1 MILTWAGV
9 LVAAYLLGAIPTGF
23 IAVKRLRGVDVRE
36 LGSGSSGATNVLRTL
51 GVKAGLAV
59 FLIDLGK
66 GAATAALGQVVLD
79 APLAAVAAGLSG
91 MIGHNWPV
99 YLRFRGGR
107 GVTPFFGAMLV
118 LSWPVALM
126 GGAVVFSII
135 GLTRYVSLGSL
146 LGTLAT
152 AAIFALLL
160 TWGRAP
166 VELLAYAAAGGLLI
180 LFQHRGNIGRLLT
193 GRERKLGQSPRA
205 PSPQRGGEG

>member
-1 MILTWAGV
+1 MLAWAGV

-23 IAVKRLRGVDVRE
+23 IAGKLLRGVDVRE
-36 LGSGSSGATNVLRTL
+36 LGSGSSGATNVLRSL
-51 GVKAGLAV
+51 GLKAGLAV

-66 GAATAALGQVVLD
+66 GAAAAALGQAVLGT
-79 APLAAVAAGLSG
+79 PLAAEAAGLSG

-118 LSWPVALM
+118 LSWPVALT
-126 GGAVVFSII
+126 GGAVAFAII

-146 LGTLAT
+146 LGTLVT

-166 VELLAYAAAGGLLI
+166 LELLAYSAAGGLLI
-180 LFQHRGNIGRLLT
+180 LFQHRGNIGRLLA
-193 GRERKLGQSPRA
+193 GRESKLGQSPQT
-205 PSPQRGGEG
+205 PSPERGGEG